1 MTYKMAIVGAS
12 GHAHLALDD
21 LPRLPQ
27 VQFAACAP
35 SFPGEDMSRVLAG
48 RDGDVHSFDNWQQM
62 LDTVEPD
69 IVVSCGRNDTLG
81 LVAIEAA
88 QRGCH
93 VFSEKP
99 AAHSL
104 EELATLRQ
112 AVDEAGVVYTMMLP
126 IRYQPAY
133 WTARSLVEQGVIGEP
148 VLVTGQKSYRW
159 GGQRPAWYAQ
169 REHYG
174 STMAWVGVH
183 AFDYAR
189 WVSGRRFVEVFGYH
203 DNLVHT
209 ERPGCQDVSTVIA
222 SLDNGGSAL
231 FNLDYLRPDAAPT
244 HGDDRLRVAGS
255 SGVLEV
261 CDAGTRL
268 EVITSG
274 DGGEHVRAWPLE
286 QTERTLMTDL
296 VGVLDGDGSLLVTAE
311 EAFDIT
317 AFALCAAQ
325 AADEHRIV
333 RL

>member
-1 MTYKMAIVGAS
+1 MTYKLAIVGAS

-27 VQFAACAP
+27 VELAGCAP
-35 SFPGEDMSRVLAG
+35 SFSGEEMGRVRAAG
-48 RDGDVHSFDNWQQM
+48 APLFEDWQQM
-62 LDTVEPD
+62 LDAVEPD

-88 QRGCH
+88 RRGCH

-99 AAHSL
+99 AAHNL

-174 STMAWVGVH
+174 STMAWVGIH

-209 ERPGCQDVSTVIA
+209 ERPGCQDISTVIA

-231 FNLDYLRPDAAPT
+231 FNLDYLRPAAAPT
-244 HGDDRLRVAGS
+244 HGDDRLRIAGS
-255 SGVLEV
+255 SGLLEV
-261 CDAGTRL
+261 CDSGTRL

-274 DGGEHVRAWPLE
+274 DGGSGEHVRAWPLE

-325 AADEHRIV
+325 AADERRIV